1 MIWPE
6 GGDAPVIVGGLR
18 TPVGRFL
25 GGLQSLSAVELG
37 IHVVRSLLDR
47 FPKDLPIRHLI
58 FGNARQ
64 AGGGP
69 NPARQIAVRSGLGD
83 ECVAQTVNMACAS
96 GLEAVVAG
104 ARLITLGEADF
115 VVAGGTE
122 SMSRLP
128 YLLDRARTG
137 YRMGH
142 APLVDAMYRDG
153 FHCPLAEELMG
164 ATAET
169 LARRHS
175 ISREEQDDYAL
186 ESQQKAA
193 RAQSE
198 GRFEGEIV
206 PVDVATRKGTT
217 RVERDEHLRPR
228 TTREALAKLPAVF
241 RRDGTV
247 TAGNSSGI
255 TDASAALLLARRSAA
270 EARGLPIMATME
282 ASAAAGVDPKV
293 MGIGPVPAVAS
304 LLEETGLSM
313 DDLNLIELNEAFA
326 AQVLAVDRELGLPRD
341 RLNVNGGA
349 IALGHP
355 IGATGARILVTLL
368 HELERRAAR
377 RGMATLC
384 VSGGMGMAVTVVR

>member
-1 MIWPE
+1 VIWPE
-6 GGDAPVIVGGLR
+6 GGDSTVIVGALR
-18 TPVGRFL
+18 SPVARFL

-37 IHVVRSLLDR
+37 THVVLRLLAHL
-47 FPKDLPIRHLI
+47 PGDLPIRHLI

-64 AGGGP
+64 AGSGP
-69 NPARQIAVRSGLGD
+69 NPARQIAFGSGLGE

-96 GLEAVVAG
+96 GLEAVAAG
-104 ARLITLGEADF
+104 ARLITLGEADW
-115 VVAGGTE
+115 VVVGGTE

-137 YRMGH
+137 YRLGH

-153 FHCPLAEELMG
+153 FHCPLADELMG
-164 ATAET
+164 STAET
-169 LARRHS
+169 LAERYG
-175 ISREEQDDYAL
+175 ISRSEQDQYAL
-186 ESQQKAA
+186 ESQQKAG

-198 GRFEGEIV
+198 GRFRKEIV
-206 PVDVATRKGTT
+206 PVDIVTKRGTE
-217 RVERDEHLRPR
+217 RVEHDEHLRPQ
-228 TTREALAKLPAVF
+228 TTLEGLAKLPAVF
-241 RRDGTV
+241 RKEGTV

-255 TDASAALLLARRSAA
+255 TDAAAALLLARRSAA
-270 EARGLPIMATME
+270 EARGLPILATLE
-282 ASAAAGVDPKV
+282 TSTSAGVDPKI
-293 MGIGPVPAVAS
+293 MGIGPVPAVRS
-304 LLEETGLSM
+304 LLEEARLGM
-313 DDLNLIELNEAFA
+313 DDLDLIELNEAFA

-355 IGATGARILVTLL
+355 IGATGARILATLL
-368 HELERRAAR
+368 HEMERRASR